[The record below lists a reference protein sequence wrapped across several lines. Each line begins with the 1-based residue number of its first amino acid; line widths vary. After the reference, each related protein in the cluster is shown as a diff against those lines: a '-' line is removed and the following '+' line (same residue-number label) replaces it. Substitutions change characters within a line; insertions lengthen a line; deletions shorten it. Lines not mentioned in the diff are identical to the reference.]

1 MEAIHRIV
9 SPPGPKIP
17 MTPST
22 MRHPCLPLGCRPHLD
37 ARAGLCLLLGLV
49 AARLSAA
56 DAPGPAPAAN
66 EPPTAWI
73 DPDTG
78 HRVVR
83 LSREPG
89 TASLYFHQN
98 AYTPDGTKL
107 IVTTPD
113 RGIAAINLATRAIQT
128 VVAGPVNVLVTG
140 RKSGDVYYTKWAP
153 REETKADGTTATV
166 NHAVVYAT
174 NVDTLKTREVVKLPP
189 GRFVASL
196 NADETLLLGSYV
208 EGAEPPRFGPGA
220 REGRGPR
227 GAMPPVDPRFQQA
240 NYQATGADGK
250 PMTYAQAKE
259 LMLHNQLARIHA
271 GPPHVI
277 FTVNIQTGEIK
288 NVWQEREWLNHL
300 QFSPTDPG
308 LILFCHEGPWHEVDR
323 VWTIRIDGTGLT
335 PVHAR
340 TMNMEIAGHEFFSA
354 DGRTIWYDLQTPR
367 GEDFWLAGCEIAT
380 GRRTWYHLQRNEWS
394 VHFNVSPDGTMF
406 AGDGG
411 DNEMVAHAPD
421 GKWIYLFH
429 PQQLPDVA
437 GIKNP
442 DNPKLIQ
449 PGFFQAERLV
459 NMSKHDYRLEP
470 NVTFSPDM
478 KWIIF
483 RSNMFG
489 STQVFAVE
497 IAKAK

>member
-1 MEAIHRIV
+1 MN
-9 SPPGPKIP
+9 
-17 MTPST
+17 
-22 MRHPCLPLGCRPHLD
+22 RHQSLLPV
-37 ARAGLCLLLGLV
+37 AGLLLASGL
-49 AARLSAA
+49 ARIPLHAA
-56 DAPGPAPAAN
+56 DAPAPAAS
-66 EPPTAWI
+66 EPPTQWI

-78 HRVVR
+78 HRIVR
-83 LSREPG
+83 LSREGG

-98 AYTPDGTKL
+98 AYTPDGSEL

-113 RGIAAINLATRAIQT
+113 HGIAAINLATRALKT

-140 RKSGDVYYTKWAP
+140 RKSGDVYYTKFETEAKAGDANEAP
-153 REETKADGTTATV
+153 R
-166 NHAVVYAT
+166 HAVVWAT
-174 NVDTLKTREVVKLPP
+174 NVDTLQTRKVVELPP
-189 GRFVASL
+189 GRMVASL

-208 EGAEPPRFGPGA
+208 EGETPRGFGAG
-220 REGRGPR
+220 GGPR
-227 GAMPPVDPRFQQA
+227 GGRPGVDQRFQQA

-250 PMTYAQAKE
+250 PMTFAQAKE

-277 FTVNIQTGEIK
+277 FTISTKTGEVK
-288 NVWQEREWLNHL
+288 DVYREREWLNHL

-308 LILFCHEGPWHEVDR
+308 LILFCHEGPWHEVNR
-323 VWTIRIDGTGLT
+323 VWTIRTDGTGLT
-335 PVHAR
+335 RLHTR

-367 GEDFWLAGCEIAT
+367 GEDFWLAGYELAT
-380 GRRTWYHLQRNEWS
+380 GRRTWYHLERNEWS
-394 VHFNVSPDGTMF
+394 VHFNVSPDGTLF

-421 GKWIYLFH
+421 GKWIWLFR
-429 PQQLPDVA
+429 PQELPNVA
-437 GIKNP
+437 GIQNP
-442 DNPKLIQ
+442 DDPQLIHV
-449 PGFFQAERLV
+449 GTFAGERLV
-459 NMSKHDYRLEP
+459 NMARHDYRLEP
-470 NVTFSPDM
+470 NVTFSPDQ

-489 STQVFAVE
+489 PTQVFAVE

>member
-1 MEAIHRIV
+1 
-9 SPPGPKIP
+9 

-22 MRHPCLPLGCRPHLD
+22 MHHPRLARGCRPRFN
-37 ARAGLCLLLGLV
+37 ARVGFSLLLGLT
-49 AARLSAA
+49 AARLPAA
-56 DAPGPAPAAN
+56 DSPQPAPAVN
-66 EPPTAWI
+66 EPPTEWI

-83 LSREPG
+83 LSREPE

-98 AYTPDGTKL
+98 AYTADGKYL
-107 IVTTPD
+107 IVTIRNGD
-113 RGIAAINLATRAIQT
+113 GGISAINLATREIKE
-128 VVAGPVNVLVTG
+128 VVAGPARVLVTG
-140 RKSGDVYYTKWAP
+140 RKSGDVYYTKWVP
-153 REETKADGTTATV
+153 RETTKADGTKETV
-166 NHAVVYAT
+166 TQAVVYAT

-189 GRFVASL
+189 GRMVASL

-208 EGAEPPRFGPGA
+208 EGAEPPRFGPGD
-220 REGRGPR
+220 REARGPR
-227 GAMPPVDPRFQQA
+227 GGRPGADPRFQQA
-240 NYQATGADGK
+240 NYEATGPDGK

-271 GPPHVI
+271 GAPHVL
-277 FTVNIQTGEIK
+277 FTIGTRTGELRD
-288 NVWQEREWLNHL
+288 VHREREWLGHL

-308 LILFCHEGPWHEVDR
+308 LIMFCHEGPWHEVDR
-323 VWTIRIDGTGLT
+323 VWTIRTDGTGLT
-335 PVHAR
+335 KVHTR
-340 TMNMEIAGHEFFSA
+340 TLNMEIAGHEFFSA

-367 GEDFWLAGCEIAT
+367 GEDFWLAGYEIAT
-380 GRRTWYHLQRNEWS
+380 GRRTWHHLQRNEWS

-421 GKWIYLFH
+421 GKWIYLLR
-429 PQQLPDVA
+429 PTPLPDVA

-442 DNPKLIQ
+442 DDPNLIR
-449 PGFFQAERLV
+449 PDFFSAERLV
-459 NMSKHDYRLEP
+459 NLAKHDYRLEP

-489 STQVFAVE
+489 PTHVFAVE
-497 IAKAK
+497 IAKVK